1 MMLRSWVKRVLVPVV
16 GVLVLAFAGAAA
28 AQGWPGKPVRIV
40 VPYPPGGGNDVIARL
55 LAPKLS
61 ERWGQPVVI
70 DNRPGAAG
78 NLGAGEVARAAPD
91 GLTLLMATST
101 IAMTPGLGQKVTY
114 ALDRDLVAV
123 ALAATTAMVIAV
135 HPDVPAKSLPELIT
149 LARAQPGRYAYS
161 TCGNASPMHLAGELL
176 KLNSGIDLVHIPY
189 KGCAPALTDTVAG
202 QVPVAFNTISN
213 TVGHDKGGRVR
224 ILAVVSRDRLAQF
237 PNIPA
242 AHEAGMQG
250 YEADIWF
257 GLFAPAQTPPA
268 VIAEI
273 NAAVN
278 QALADPGV
286 QEKLR
291 GQYYEPRP
299 GSAASFQKFVQD
311 ETAKWTRTIRA
322 ASIKAD

>member
-1 MMLRSWVKRVLVPVV
+1 MLPRCVKRAILPVV
-16 GVLVLAFAGAAA
+16 GLLMVMCASVAA
-28 AQGWPGKPVRIV
+28 AQTWPAKPVRIV

-61 ERWGQPVVI
+61 ERWGQPVVV

-91 GLTLLMATST
+91 GHTLLMAVST

-114 ALDRDLVAV
+114 ALDKDLVAV
-123 ALAATTAMVIAV
+123 AMAATTAMVIAV
-135 HPDVPAKSLPELIT
+135 HPDVPAKSLSELIAA
-149 LARAQPGRYAYS
+149 ARAQPGRYAYS

-176 KLNSGIDLVHIPY
+176 KLNAGIDLVHIPY

-213 TVGHDKGGRVR
+213 AVGYDKGGRVR
-224 ILAVVSRDRLAQF
+224 ILAVVSRERLAQF

-242 AHEAGMQG
+242 AHEAGMKG

-268 VIAEI
+268 VVAEI

-291 GQYYEPRP
+291 VQYYEPRP
-299 GSAASFQKFVQD
+299 ASAASFQKFVQD
-311 ETAKWTRTIRA
+311 ETEKWTRTIRA
-322 ASIKAD
+322 AGIKAD

>member
-1 MMLRSWVKRVLVPVV
+1 MHTPRWVKRAFVPVV
-16 GVLVLAFAGAAA
+16 GLLMLAVAGVAA
-28 AQGWPGKPVRIV
+28 AQTWPGKAVRIV

-55 LAPKLS
+55 LAPRLS
-61 ERWGQPVVI
+61 ERWGQPVVV

-91 GLTLLMATST
+91 GHTLLMATST
-101 IAMTPGLGQKVTY
+101 IAMTPGLGQNVTY
-114 ALDRDLVAV
+114 VLDRDLVPV

-135 HPDVPAKSLPELIT
+135 HPDVPAKTLPELIA
-149 LARAQPGRYAYS
+149 LARAEPGRYAYS

-176 KLNSGIDLVHIPY
+176 KLNAGIDMVHIPY

-213 TVGHDKGGRVR
+213 AVGYDKGGRVR

-237 PNIPA
+237 PSIPA
-242 AHEAGMQG
+242 AHEAGMRG

-278 QALADPGV
+278 HALADPGV

-291 GQYYEPRP
+291 VQYYEPRP

-311 ETAKWTRTIRA
+311 ETGKWTRTIRA
-322 ASIKAD
+322 ANIKAD